1 MRIQKKSVPVIFC
14 LVIQMDSDF
23 VNTGQKMKAVIRY
36 DEYIRNTN
44 ILDVNKIMSRKKYKA
59 EGMLIFTPPYIIIGF
74 V

>member
-1 MRIQKKSVPVIFC
+1 
-14 LVIQMDSDF
+14 
-23 VNTGQKMKAVIRY
+23 MKNKN

-44 ILDVNKIMSRKKYKA
+44 ILNANKIMSRKKYKA